1 MLRFRIRF
9 RSQPPPLGSYITEVY
24 EGRSESEAIG
34 KLRKKYPN
42 AVDIVAVPA

>member
-9 RSQPPPLGSYITEVY
+9 RTQPPPRGSYMTEVY
-24 EGRSESEAIG
+24 EGRSEGEAIN
-34 KLRKKYPN
+34 KLRTKNPD